1 MSHFPCDKLT
11 TWHYLRLRVRWI
23 QYSFG
28 SDLFLHFRLISC
40 SSYLVSN
47 GILFGSFFVLFC
59 AGQGEG
65 KVQGEGDLRYI
76 LHVVNS
82 PFDIWLQYSSNCFV
96 PSMSFFLFVLLHL
109 CLRGVLLYLW
119 RIHHMTFCA
128 LKNFALFTLFPNSRW
143 INVHT
148 NPNYSFNR

>member
-1 MSHFPCDKLT
+1 MWGYALCMSHFTCDKFT
-11 TWHYLRLRVRWI
+11 TWHYVRLRVRWI
-23 QYSFG
+23 QSYFG

-40 SSYLVSN
+40 WSSLVSYE
-47 GILFGSFFVLFC
+47 IQFGSFFVLFC

-65 KVQGEGDLRYI
+65 KVQGEGDLRDI

-96 PSMSFFLFVLLHL
+96 PSMSFFLFVLPYL
-109 CLRGVLLYLW
+109 CLSGVLLYLW

-128 LKNFALFTLFPNSRW
+128 LKIFVLFTLFPNSR
-143 INVHT
+143 
-148 NPNYSFNR
+148 